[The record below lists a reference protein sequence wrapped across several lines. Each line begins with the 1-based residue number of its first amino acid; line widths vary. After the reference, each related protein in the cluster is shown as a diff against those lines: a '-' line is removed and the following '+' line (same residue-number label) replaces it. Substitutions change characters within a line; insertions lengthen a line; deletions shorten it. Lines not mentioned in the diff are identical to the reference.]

1 MTLKEEL
8 ENNTLEHITVTQLC
22 EKSTIN
28 KTTFYR
34 HYKDVLKDIFSD
46 GLDAAYEDYSFPAL
60 MSFFLLNNKE
70 ENTENF
76 IYFEKQLRENPAE
89 LFDSLYFDLFRKRIY
104 QNRLLHKIIKPP
116 EGGFYY
122 H

>member
-8 ENNTLEHITVTQLC
+8 ENNALEHVTITQLC

-28 KTTFYR
+28 KTIFYR
-34 HYKDVLKDIFSD
+34 HYKDILKDIFSD
-46 GLDAAYEDYSFPAL
+46 GLDATYEDCSFPAL

-76 IYFEKQLRENPAE
+76 ILFEKQPR
-89 LFDSLYFDLFRKRIY
+89 
-104 QNRLLHKIIKPP
+104 
-116 EGGFYY
+116 
-122 H
+122 